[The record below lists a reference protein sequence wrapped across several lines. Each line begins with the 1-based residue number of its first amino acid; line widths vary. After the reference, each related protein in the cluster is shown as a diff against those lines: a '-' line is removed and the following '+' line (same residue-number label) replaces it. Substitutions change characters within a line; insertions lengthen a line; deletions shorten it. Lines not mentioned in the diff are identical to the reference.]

1 MTLRE
6 QLDARVKKE
15 SAEAL
20 KEEIKELFLKADVR
34 DLKRG
39 LTIKIFYN
47 SQKEIYYIINESG
60 YTGKDFKRVYDKNM
74 LKDVIPLMK
83 KEGIEVTGDVD
94 KGEVYMRYVPLK

>member
-20 KEEIKELFLKADVR
+20 KEEIKELFLKADLQ

-39 LTIKIFYN
+39 LTIEIFSNTPDNIFY
-47 SQKEIYYIINESG
+47 IIGGSG
-60 YTGKDFKRVYDKNM
+60 YTGKPFNQKYDRNT
-74 LKDVIPLMK
+74 LKDVIPLME
-83 KEGIEVTGDVD
+83 KEGIEVTGDVE
-94 KGEVYMRYVPLK
+94 KRSVYMRYAP